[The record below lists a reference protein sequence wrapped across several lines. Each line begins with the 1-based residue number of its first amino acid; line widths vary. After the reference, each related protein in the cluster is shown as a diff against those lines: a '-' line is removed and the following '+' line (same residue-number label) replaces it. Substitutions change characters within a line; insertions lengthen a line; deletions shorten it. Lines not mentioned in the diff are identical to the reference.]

1 MRGVWIEIKKLGSTY
16 YHNRWS
22 LPMRGVW
29 IEIKA
34 TCRWFAATRH
44 SPCGECGLKFGDSVK
59 ASGLTGHSPCG
70 ECGLKLLPVARRVQQ
85 NWSLPMRGVWIEIE
99 MVR

>member
-29 IEIKA
+29 IEI
-34 TCRWFAATRH
+34 
-44 SPCGECGLKFGDSVK
+44 S
-59 ASGLTGHSPCG
+59 
-70 ECGLKLLPVARRVQQ
+70 
-85 NWSLPMRGVWIEIE
+85 
-99 MVR
+99 